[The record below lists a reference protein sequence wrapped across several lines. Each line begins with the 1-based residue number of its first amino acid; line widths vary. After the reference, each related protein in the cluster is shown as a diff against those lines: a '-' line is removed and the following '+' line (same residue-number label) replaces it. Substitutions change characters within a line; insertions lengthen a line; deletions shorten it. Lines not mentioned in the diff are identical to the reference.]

1 MTNAK
6 NRWRIC
12 IVVSDFMTVQA
23 FLQDQIR
30 ALSEMYEVTVA
41 ANTDDRD
48 SLRRLGLNAEL
59 VPVFI
64 PRAIHPWRDVRAL
77 LSLYSLFRKRKF
89 DLVHSITP
97 KAGLLSM
104 AAGRLAGLPVR
115 IHTFTGQVWA
125 TRSGLTRRL
134 LKLAD
139 QVTASCATQ
148 VLADS
153 KSQSNFL
160 VDEGVVSAR
169 KGRVLANGS
178 ISGVDVSRFCPGPV
192 ARRRV
197 RQEASIPED
206 ATVFLFVGRLNRDKG
221 VLDLAKAF
229 NHLAAG
235 RGDAYLVCV
244 GPDEAGIEAR
254 MRSIC
259 SSCVMRLRFV
269 EQTCFPEQYMA
280 AADVLCL
287 PSYREG
293 FGSVVIEAAAT
304 GVPTIAS
311 RIYGLT
317 DAVQDGVSG
326 CLHQPGNWEELAD
339 AMESLASNRSL
350 REQFGQQA
358 RERANKNFPAQML
371 TGALLAFYSEQFAAK
386 ASTSAS
392 CGQTLKRIFDLLAG
406 VAALVVL
413 SPALVAV
420 AIVIRIVLGSP
431 VLFRQRRPG
440 LYGQLFT
447 CLKFRTMTDARDADG
462 QFLPDAQRLT
472 PLGQFLRSTSLDEL
486 PELLNVIRGEM
497 SLVGPRPLLS
507 QYLDR
512 YTPEQMRRHEVKPG
526 ITGWAQV
533 HGRNA
538 LDWNKKL
545 ALDLWYIDHQSL
557 WLDFSILAR
566 TAGQVLRRD
575 GIAQPGHVTMP
586 EFLGTNIEQEKGN
599 A

>member
-1 MTNAK
+1 MSDTG
-6 NRWRIC
+6 NRRRIC

-30 ALSEMYEVTVA
+30 ALGKTYEVTVV
-41 ANTDDRD
+41 ANTDDGD
-48 SLRRLGLNAEL
+48 ALRRLSLNAEL
-59 VPVFI
+59 VRASI
-64 PRAIHPWRDVRAL
+64 PRTVYPWRDAAAL

-104 AAGRLAGLPVR
+104 AAGRIAGLPAR

-125 TRSGLTRRL
+125 TKSGLTRRL

-139 QVTASCATQ
+139 QVTSSCATQ

-153 KSQSNFL
+153 ESQLNFL
-160 VDEGVVSAR
+160 IDEGVVSAR
-169 KGRVLANGS
+169 KFRVLANGS
-178 ISGVDVSRFCPGPV
+178 ISGVDVSRFCPDAA
-192 ARRRV
+192 ARQRV

-206 ATVFLFVGRLNRDKG
+206 ATMFLFVGRLNRDKG
-221 VLDLAKAF
+221 ILDLAKAF
-229 NHLAAG
+229 DHLAA
-235 RGDAYLVCV
+235 RRRDTYLVCV

-259 SSCVMRLRFV
+259 SSCAMRLRFV
-269 EQTCFPEQYMA
+269 GQTCFPEQYMA
-280 AADVLCL
+280 AADALCL

-304 GVPTIAS
+304 GIPAIAS

-317 DAVQDGVSG
+317 DAVQDGVTG
-326 CLHQPGNWEELAD
+326 CLHQRGNWEELAD
-339 AMESLASNRSL
+339 AMEALASNRSL
-350 REQFGQQA
+350 REQLGQQA
-358 RERANKNFPAQML
+358 RERANKNFAVQML
-371 TGALLAFYSEQFAAK
+371 TGALLAFYSEQLAGR

-392 CGQTLKRIFDLLAG
+392 FGQTLKRIFDLLAG
-406 VAALVVL
+406 IAALVVL

-420 AIVIRIVLGSP
+420 LIVIRIVLGSP

-440 LYGQLFT
+440 LHGQLFT
-447 CLKFRTMTDARDADG
+447 CLKFRTMTDAHDADG
-462 QFLPDAQRLT
+462 QLLPDAQRLT
-472 PLGQFLRSTSLDEL
+472 PFGQFLRSTSLDEL
-486 PELLNVIRGEM
+486 PELINVIRGEM

-507 QYLDR
+507 QYLNR

-526 ITGWAQV
+526 ITGWAQI

-545 ALDLWYIDHQSL
+545 ALDLWYVHHHSFSL
-557 WLDFSILAR
+557 DLFILAR
-566 TAGQVLRRD
+566 TAGQVLRRE